1 MFRFIEG
8 LWLCGASIVGRFG
21 MESSVAL
28 DHGMLGQAAL
38 LTEIPG

>member
-1 MFRFIEG
+1 MRA
-8 LWLCGASIVGRFG
+8 LIVGRFG

-28 DHGMLGQAAL
+28 GRRMLGQAAL